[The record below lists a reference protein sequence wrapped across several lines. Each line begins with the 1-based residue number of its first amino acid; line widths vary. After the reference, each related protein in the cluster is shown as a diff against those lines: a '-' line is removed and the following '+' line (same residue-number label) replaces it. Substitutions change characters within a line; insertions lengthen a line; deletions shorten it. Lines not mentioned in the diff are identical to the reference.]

1 MPKSAKKTSARKRTT
16 VKKLPKV
23 KQQLTSKSMKKVKG
37 GLITVRK
44 AGEKPVEY

>member
-1 MPKSAKKTSARKRTT
+1 MPKNKKSTARRRTSVKNLPRPKQELTAKN
-16 VKKLPKV
+16 
-23 KQQLTSKSMKKVKG
+23 MKKIKG